1 MSTTNEQTKA
11 AGVYDV
17 IIVGCG
23 HAGCEAALAS
33 ARLGLKTLAVTIS
46 MDNIGMMPCNPSI
59 GGPAKS
65 HLVREIDA
73 LGGEMGRNIDKT
85 SIQMRLLNTSKGP
98 AVYSLRAQ
106 ADKYAYKQEM
116 TRTLQNTENLSVKQ
130 LIVTKLI
137 IENNSV
143 KGIVSQTGM
152 VYLASAV
159 VLTTGTYLK
168 SRIIIGEYAENCGPN
183 GQLAANDLSIQLK
196 ELGLPIVRF
205 KTGTPAR
212 VDKRTLDFTKMSR
225 QDANAD
231 EFFSFGTKEKNGRP
245 LVPCWLTYTNE
256 ETHRIITA
264 NLDRAP
270 MYSGFIK
277 GTGPRY
283 CPSIEDKVVRF
294 SDKSR
299 HQLFIESEG
308 LDTEEMYVQGLS
320 SSLPEEIQL
329 QFLRTIPG
337 LEKAEIMRPAYAIE
351 YDCVDPLSLKAS
363 LESKIIKGLFSA
375 GQINGTSGYEE
386 AAAQGLIAGINAAR
400 FIKNLEPIILKR
412 YEGYIGVLIDDLV
425 TKGTNEPYR
434 MLTSRAEYRLILRED
449 NADLRLSELGH
460 EIGLLGEERYNEFCA
475 KRAHIE
481 AEIERLNHLTVR
493 ADSENV
499 VNFLAAKSAS
509 PLRQGIPASE
519 FLKRPEVTYRDLL
532 NLGLGDET
540 LTRAEYEQVEIQ
552 IKYAGYIAKQLQQVS
567 RMEKLEN
574 KVLSADLDYNDISGL
589 RLEARQKLSKIKPH
603 TVGQASRISGV
614 SPADIGVLMVYL
626 EQQRRG
632 ENHAE
637 H

>member
-1 MSTTNEQTKA
+1 MKTNDEQA
-11 AGVYDV
+11 CAGIYDV
-17 IIVGCG
+17 IVVGCG
-23 HAGCEAALAS
+23 HAGCEAALAC

-73 LGGEMGRNIDKT
+73 LGGEMGKNIDKT

-116 TRTLQNTENLSVKQ
+116 TKTLQNTANLAVKQ
-130 LIVTKLI
+130 LIVTRLI
-137 IENNSV
+137 IEGGAV
-143 KGIVSQTGM
+143 CGIVSQTGM
-152 VYLASAV
+152 TYRAQAV
-159 VLTTGTYLK
+159 ILTTGTYLK
-168 SRIIIGEYAENCGPN
+168 SRIIIGEYSENCGPN
-183 GQLAANDLSIQLK
+183 GQLSANDLSAQLK
-196 ELGLPIVRF
+196 ALGLPIVRF

-212 VDKRTLDFTKMSR
+212 VDKRTLDFTQMSR
-225 QDANAD
+225 QDANSD
-231 EFFSFGTKEKNGRP
+231 EFFSFGTTEPNGLP
-245 LVPCWLTYTNE
+245 SVPCWLTYTNE
-256 ETHRIITA
+256 ETHSIITA

-299 HQLFIESEG
+299 HQLFIEPEG
-308 LDTEEMYVQGLS
+308 LETEEMYVQGLS

-351 YDCVDPLSLKAS
+351 YDCLDPLSLKAS
-363 LESKIIKGLFSA
+363 LESKLIRGLFSA

-386 AAAQGLIAGINAAR
+386 AAAQGLIAGINAAH
-400 FIKNLEPIILKR
+400 FIRRKEPLILKR

-434 MLTSRAEYRLILRED
+434 MLTSRAEYRLLLRED

-460 EIGLLGEERYNEFCA
+460 EIGLLSEERYQAFCL

-481 AEIERLNHLTVR
+481 QETERLNHVTVH
-493 ADSENV
+493 ADDEKV
-499 VNFLAAKSAS
+499 VSFLAAKEAS
-509 PLRQGIPASE
+509 PLKQGIPALD
-519 FLKRPEVTYRDLL
+519 FLKRPEVSYGDLL
-532 NLGLGDET
+532 KLGFGDEN
-540 LTRAEYEQVEIQ
+540 LTKQEQEQVEIQ

-567 RMEKLEN
+567 RLEKLEN
-574 KVLSADLDYNDISGL
+574 KILRQDLDYSQISGL
-589 RLEARQKLSKIKPH
+589 RLEARQKLSSIKPH

-632 ENHAE
+632 DNHE
-637 H
+637 

>member
-1 MSTTNEQTKA
+1 MSTTEQTKA

-137 IENNSV
+137 IENNAV
-143 KGIVSQTGM
+143 KGIVSQTDM
-152 VYLASAV
+152 VYLAGAV

-277 GTGPRY
+277 GTGRATAPR
-283 CPSIEDKVVRF
+283 
-294 SDKSR
+294 SR
-299 HQLFIESEG
+299 IRSCVSATKAAISF
-308 LDTEEMYVQGLS
+308 S
-320 SSLPEEIQL
+320 SS
-329 QFLRTIPG
+329 RRGWIP
-337 LEKAEIMRPAYAIE
+337 KK
-351 YDCVDPLSLKAS
+351 CTSKAS
-363 LESKIIKGLFSA
+363 PPVCPRKS
-375 GQINGTSGYEE
+375 N
-386 AAAQGLIAGINAAR
+386 
-400 FIKNLEPIILKR
+400 
-412 YEGYIGVLIDDLV
+412 
-425 TKGTNEPYR
+425 
-434 MLTSRAEYRLILRED
+434 
-449 NADLRLSELGH
+449 
-460 EIGLLGEERYNEFCA
+460 YNFCA
-475 KRAHIE
+475 P
-481 AEIERLNHLTVR
+481 
-493 ADSENV
+493 
-499 VNFLAAKSAS
+499 F
-509 PLRQGIPASE
+509 PAW
-519 FLKRPEVTYRDLL
+519 K
-532 NLGLGDET
+532 
-540 LTRAEYEQVEIQ
+540 
-552 IKYAGYIAKQLQQVS
+552 
-567 RMEKLEN
+567 
-574 KVLSADLDYNDISGL
+574 
-589 RLEARQKLSKIKPH
+589 RQKSCVPH
-603 TVGQASRISGV
+603 TRSSTTASI
-614 SPADIGVLMVYL
+614 L
-626 EQQRRG
+626 
-632 ENHAE
+632 
-637 H
+637 